1 MPSVTLPLLLGSANP
16 KGCGVCPALDH
27 PPVVPCY
34 AASRNQSYGGFA
46 GGDKHGLGF
55 FLMELEIDETG
66 EYRECD

>member
-16 KGCGVCPALDH
+16 KGHGVCLALDH
-27 PPVVPCY
+27 LPVVPCY
-34 AASRNQSYGGFA
+34 AASRNQATGVSREGG
-46 GGDKHGLGF
+46 KHGLGF